1 MGLLKCDP
9 YCNCPPNANPVNG
22 SLHAQGRRAAENAAR
37 TSYGRLLAYL
47 SREWRD
53 VAAAEDALAE
63 ALARALESWP
73 TQGLPANPDAWLL
86 VTARNQLRDGA
97 RAQKTREH
105 LAHSLL
111 VLAPT
116 EGEDIPMIA
125 DKRLELMFVCG
136 HPAIDAAA
144 RTPLMLQT
152 VLGLTAERIAPSFL
166 VSPDTMGRRL
176 SRAKARIKDTG
187 IAFEVPEEHELGER
201 MGDVLEAI
209 YAAYGQGWDS
219 TGSDNQTRKGLTEE
233 AIWLARVL
241 VELRPADAE
250 ALGLLA
256 LMLFCESRSAARRA
270 EGRYVPLAE
279 QDTALWNLGMAR
291 EADDILRIAG
301 GLQQPGRFQLEAA
314 IQSVLVHSRLTGA
327 DLRLPALALHGLL
340 AQQAPT
346 IGNLVGLAAATAE
359 VHGPAAGLH
368 ELAQLPDAMTG
379 NYQPFWAL
387 QAHLLQQLG
396 SDRHAIAMA
405 FSRAIGLTEDEAVRA
420 YLIEKSSQP

>member
-1 MGLLKCDP
+1 MD
-9 YCNCPPNANPVNG
+9 G
-22 SLHAQGRRAAENAAR
+22 SLQEHGRRAAENAAR

-47 SREWRD
+47 ARQWRD

-63 ALARALESWP
+63 AFARALDIWP
-73 TQGLPANPDAWLL
+73 RQGVPANPDAWLM
-86 VTARNQLRDGA
+86 VAARNQLRDGA
-97 RAQKTREH
+97 RARKTRDQTTS
-105 LAHSLL
+105 SLL

-116 EGEDIPMIA
+116 ETEDMPIIA

-152 VLGLTAERIAPSFL
+152 VLGLSAERIASSFL

-176 SRAKARIKDTG
+176 SRAKARIRDTG
-187 IAFEVPEEHELGER
+187 IAFEVPEESELSER

-219 TGSDNQTRKGLTEE
+219 TGSDDQTRKGLTEE

-241 VELRPADAE
+241 LELRPQDAE

-256 LMLFCESRSAARRA
+256 LMLFCESRSAARRVA
-270 EGRYVPLAE
+270 GRYVPLAE
-279 QDTALWNLGMAR
+279 QDTALWSLPMVR
-291 EADDILRIAG
+291 EAEDRLRTAG
-301 GLQQPGRFQLEAA
+301 GLRQPGRFQLEAA
-314 IQSVLVHSRLTGA
+314 IQAVLVQSRLTGA
-327 DLRLPALALHGLL
+327 YLRLPAWTLHGLL
-340 AQQAPT
+340 AQKAPT

-359 VHGPAAGLH
+359 VHGPEAGLH
-368 ELAQLPDAMTG
+368 ELAQLPEAMTAD
-379 NYQPFWAL
+379 YQPFWAL
-387 QAHLLQQLG
+387 KAQLLQQLG
-396 SDRHAIAMA
+396 TDRQAIATA

-420 YLIEKSSQP
+420 YLIGKSTQ